1 MNILRGIARLA
12 RGRGEGM
19 AEFPA
24 TVDGFLLSLMPLLAF
39 ALVGA
44 AAAVSQSDA
53 LTGIAW
59 LLLSVV
65 GLLTPAVLS
74 HAIARRWNREEDW
87 LRYATAYNWVQ
98 CALPLAGIP
107 MLLAIKVMVGLGIGV
122 AAAAEL
128 GLLGLLGYLMW
139 LSWVMA
145 RAGLDLSRGRA
156 VRFVLLVT
164 LGTYA
169 VASAPGW
176 VAQAIAGPEVTEPA
190 AGPGGG

>member
-1 MNILRGIARLA
+1 MSIIRGIARLA
-12 RGRGEGM
+12 RGRGDGM

-24 TVDGFLLSLMPLLAF
+24 TVDGFLISLTPLLGF

-44 AAAVSQSDA
+44 AAAVVGQDA
-53 LTGIAW
+53 TAGLTW
-59 LLLSVV
+59 LLFSLV

-74 HAIARRWNREEDW
+74 HAIARRWGREEDW

-107 MLLAIKVMVGLGIGV
+107 MLLAISIMTGLGLPAGV
-122 AAAAEL
+122 AAEL
-128 GLLGLLGYLMW
+128 GLLALFGYLLW

-156 VRFVLLVT
+156 ALFVLTVT
-164 LGTYA
+164 LCTYL
-169 VASAPGW
+169 VALVPGW
-176 VAQAIAGPEVTEPA
+176 VSQAVGGAAAA
-190 AGPGGG
+190 AG